1 MRSSIIERYFGLPAS
16 HLSSVAFLEGL
27 SYLLLLFF
35 AMPLKY
41 LRDLPLA
48 VSVVGPIH
56 GALFIWLGMLVV
68 GGLTSRGRSK
78 GGGVRIMIAALLPF
92 AMFFLDGRL
101 KAEVDAEGRE
111 TVNG

>member
-1 MRSSIIERYFGLPAS
+1 
-16 HLSSVAFLEGL
+16 
-27 SYLLLLFF
+27 LLLFF

-78 GGGVRIMIAALLPF
+78 GWGVRIMIAALLPF